1 MTRARLPNRRRNES
15 REVTVDGRTCHVM
28 VGFDEADHPR
38 EIFIRDA
45 KQGSTIHTLLDDVGV
60 IISIALQS
68 GTSPIALAHSMSR
81 VPITPP
87 APGDLDRGGDR
98 RAASIIGAAVD
109 LLVEMEGDGG

>member
-15 REVTVDGRTCHVM
+15 REIETADRRCLVT
-28 VGFDEADHPR
+28 VGFDDAGWPR
-38 EIFIRDA
+38 EIFMQDA
-45 KQGSTIHTLLDDVGV
+45 KQGSTIHTLLDDIGV

-68 GTSPIALAHSMSR
+68 GIGPAALAHSMSR
-81 VPITPP
+81 VPVAPL

-109 LLVEMEGDGG
+109 LLVEMEGETA